1 MPRILV
7 IEDEELLRNLYSG
20 LLEMKGYH
28 VETANDGKIALE
40 QLNETRKP
48 DLILLDINMPHMD
61 GVEILR
67 IIKSN
72 NKLKRVPV
80 IVITGIIIQV
90 EKISAALDLGAI
102 CYVEKVNSPVE
113 IMNKIEMILGAIIN
127 IPDKKNETRAGP
139 RKMDDLALHSI

>member
-7 IEDEELLRNLYSG
+7 IEDEELLRNLYSE
-20 LLEMKGYH
+20 LLEMKGFH

-48 DLILLDINMPHMD
+48 ELILLDINMPNMD
-61 GVEILR
+61 GVEFLK
-67 IIKSN
+67 IIKSD

-80 IVITGIIIQV
+80 ILISGIIQV

-102 CYVEKVNSPVE
+102 SYVEKANSPVE
-113 IMNKIEMILGAIIN
+113 VMNKIEMVLGAVIN
-127 IPDKKNETRAGP
+127 IPDKKNEMRTGP
-139 RKMDDLALHSI
+139 RKMDDLGLHSI

>member
-7 IEDEELLRNLYSG
+7 IEDEELLRNLYRE

-40 QLNETRKP
+40 KLNETRKP

-61 GVEILR
+61 GVEFLR

-80 IVITGIIIQV
+80 IVITGIIQV

-102 CYVEKVNSPVE
+102 SYVEKVNSPLEV
-113 IMNKIEMILGAIIN
+113 MNKIEMILGAIIN
-127 IPDKKNETRAGP
+127 IPDKKNEMRAGP

>member
-7 IEDEELLRNLYSG
+7 IEDEELLRNLYSE

-48 DLILLDINMPHMD
+48 DLILLDINMPGMD
-61 GVEILR
+61 GVDFLR

-72 NKLKRVPV
+72 DKLKRVPV
-80 IVITGIIIQV
+80 LLISGIIQV
-90 EKISAALDLGAI
+90 EKITAGLDLGAVGYI
-102 CYVEKVNSPVE
+102 EKANSPVE
-113 IMNKIEMILGAIIN
+113 VMNKIDMIIGAIIN
-127 IPDKKNETRAGP
+127 IPDKTNELKAEP
-139 RKMDDLALHSI
+139 KKMDDLELHSI

>member
-7 IEDEELLRNLYSG
+7 IEDEELLRNLYTE

-40 QLNETRKP
+40 KLNETRKP

-61 GVEILR
+61 GVEFLR

-80 IVITGIIIQV
+80 IVITGIIQV

-102 CYVEKVNSPVE
+102 SYVEKVNSPLEV
-113 IMNKIEMILGAIIN
+113 MNKIEMILGAIIN
-127 IPDKKNETRAGP
+127 IPDKKNERRAGP
-139 RKMDDLALHSI
+139 RKMDDLALRSI

>member
-7 IEDEELLRNLYSG
+7 IEDEELLRNLYTE

-40 QLNETRKP
+40 KLNETRKP

-61 GVEILR
+61 GVEFLR

-80 IVITGIIIQV
+80 ILISGIIQV

-102 CYVEKVNSPVE
+102 SYVEKANSPVE
-113 IMNKIEMILGAIIN
+113 VMNKIEMVLGAVIN
-127 IPDKKNETRAGP
+127 IPDKKNEMRAGP
-139 RKMDDLALHSI
+139 RKMDDLELHSI